1 MRPLEVV
8 YVFILIT
15 MVSALIVFG
24 VGKRHEGVLLMG
36 TAVVGQLI
44 VMATMW
50 RNPPKMTVITPQQPL
65 PVVHS
70 RLRSRRQADAA
81 AYETADGAVVVSTQL
96 DNIQAAALADAAPPP
111 PSPTTQG
118 PKDPTPQAVHS
129 PLWDTGVA
137 LAAPLLPTDTEM
149 RAAFGQVGL
158 TGIEG
163 ELEMR
168 REVPW

>member
-8 YVFILIT
+8 YVFILVT

-44 VMATMW
+44 VMATTW
-50 RNPPKMTVITPQQPL
+50 RNPPKMTVIAPQQPL
-65 PVVHS
+65 PVVRS
-70 RLRSRRQADAA
+70 RLRSLRRADAA
-81 AYETADGAVVVSTQL
+81 ATYETADGAVVVSTQL
-96 DNIQAAALADAAPPP
+96 DNIQAAALAAAAPPP
-111 PSPTTQG
+111 PSPQSQPSPTTQG

-137 LAAPLLPTDTEM
+137 LAGYA
-149 RAAFGQVGL
+149 
-158 TGIEG
+158 
-163 ELEMR
+163 LETPA
-168 REVPW
+168 V